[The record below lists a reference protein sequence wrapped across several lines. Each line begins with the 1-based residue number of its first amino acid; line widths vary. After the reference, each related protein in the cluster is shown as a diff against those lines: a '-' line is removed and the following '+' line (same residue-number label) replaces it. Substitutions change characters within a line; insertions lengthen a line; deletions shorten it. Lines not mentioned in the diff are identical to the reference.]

1 MKAMEEANTQC
12 VGRTFMFV
20 NSLGAS
26 PLSLGL
32 ALVGLFSLRDRE
44 EDRVWVIFRD
54 ADFLATPLDTSKRLA
69 FIEREAERRGGVTS
83 SGMLNLTSFSV
94 GAS

>member
-1 MKAMEEANTQC
+1 MKALKEANTQC
-12 VGRTFMFV
+12 VGRTFV
-20 NSLGAS
+20 LANSLGAS

-32 ALVGLFSLRDRE
+32 TFAGSFSLRVRE
-44 EDRVWVIFRD
+44 EDLGWVFFRD
-54 ADFLATPLDTSKRLA
+54 ADFVATPLDTSKRLA